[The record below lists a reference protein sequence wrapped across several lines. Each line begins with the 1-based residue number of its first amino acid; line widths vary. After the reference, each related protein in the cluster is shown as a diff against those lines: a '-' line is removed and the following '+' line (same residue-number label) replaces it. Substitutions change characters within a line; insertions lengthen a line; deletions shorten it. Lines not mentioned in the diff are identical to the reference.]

1 MTHPVPRRT
10 TSGRVSVSSW
20 VASDGFFAAPA
31 HDETFLS
38 LEQTAEPFPHDRLLF
53 DDQDSEVLA
62 HPAEG

>member
-1 MTHPVPRRT
+1 
-10 TSGRVSVSSW
+10 VSSW